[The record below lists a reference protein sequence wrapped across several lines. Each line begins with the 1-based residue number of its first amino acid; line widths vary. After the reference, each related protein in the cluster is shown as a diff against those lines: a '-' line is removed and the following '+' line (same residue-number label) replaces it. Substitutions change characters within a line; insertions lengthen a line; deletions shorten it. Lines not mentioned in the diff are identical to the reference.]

1 MNTCVKGIDEDRW
14 ILAVSKCL
22 EDALEAALRNA
33 LKLALKIAM
42 TEVRSEM
49 SGIRYMK
56 ASKRTSPLNYD
67 YITSMLNMTTQNLQ
81 IRAGSNQR
89 GACVTRRSLMVTTVQ
104 L

>member
-1 MNTCVKGIDEDRW
+1 MNACVKGIDEDRR

-56 ASKRTSPLNYD
+56 ASKRTSPSPR
-67 YITSMLNMTTQNLQ
+67 TSMLNMTTQNLQ